1 MKENILYYTED
12 YVQGKL
18 SDNLNLE
25 KISQK
30 RSKTEQLKDILE
42 NNISKIGHK
51 CISVYRHT
59 FKHNENIYNVCL
71 SCGDFYKN
79 EEFFYLSKEGVEKF
93 KEIIYE

>member
-1 MKENILYYTED
+1 MKENTLYYTED

-18 SDNLNLE
+18 SDNLHAE

-30 RSKTEQLKDILE
+30 EVNTERLKDILE
-42 NNISKIGHK
+42 NNISKIGHL

-59 FKHNENIYNVCL
+59 FKHNEDIYNVCL

-79 EEFFYLSKEGVEKF
+79 DNRFYLSKDGVEKF
-93 KEIIYE
+93 KEDIK